1 VFIFKTAL
9 FACSHLIAIKVHGV
23 KKQRHMSPYCLQ
35 QACGVHVAILQ
46 LRSLIR
52 FKLSS
57 LCSCANCEE
66 DKTTLEMFENGK
78 LRERVAGALEI
89 NTAKSLMVRSAG
101 KMLFGQ
107 SNES

>member
-1 VFIFKTAL
+1 MLPYWWKEPS
-9 FACSHLIAIKVHGV
+9 CSVH
-23 KKQRHMSPYCLQ
+23 M
-35 QACGVHVAILQ
+35 AILQ

-57 LCSCANCEE
+57 LCSCTNCEE

-89 NTAKSLMVRSAG
+89 NTVKRLMIRSARQILLG
-101 KMLFGQ
+101 
-107 SNES
+107 